1 MSPAQFVWHTATASI
16 TQCSRCKNTS
26 HRHGKLHWMCS
37 RDAQAGKW
45 CVSWWAC
52 HWCHS
57 LDSSCTRQRARSAIF
72 MVRESL
78 FPIRYNGRGQSWA
91 SWWPSGQRFIN
102 AQFAISIDSSS
113 ICNNRIRPSSALDNV
128 FVGVTRLGSRL
139 HYWLVVHFKVGCRGE
154 GGCWGKGGCRGKG
167 CSPGKGRGCRSCKP
181 WGQSG
186 CIEGCCRKCC
196 GWCEGSNPLQYYT
209 SCVFCMYLI
218 SVGWL
223 TL

>member
-26 HRHGKLHWMCS
+26 HRHGMLHWMCS

-113 ICNNRIRPSSALDNV
+113 ICNNRIRHTSSALDNV
-128 FVGVTRLGSRL
+128 FLGVIRLGSMTPLLTSGAFQSRL
-139 HYWLVVHFKVGCRGE
+139 PRRRRLLRQRRLPRQWLLSRQRPRLSFLQALRPKLLHWRLLPKVLRLM
-154 GGCWGKGGCRGKG
+154 R
-167 CSPGKGRGCRSCKP
+167 R
-181 WGQSG
+181 
-186 CIEGCCRKCC
+186 
-196 GWCEGSNPLQYYT
+196 
-209 SCVFCMYLI
+209 
-218 SVGWL
+218 
-223 TL
+223 